1 MNKVKI
7 VIASAIFLIAGCK
20 VNKNSDTKKTEASLL
35 AKPVNIVGYKSIAN
49 YQASRL
55 KQVDLIH
62 THLQIKF
69 SYELQ
74 HAFGQINL
82 LFKPYFYATNKVVI
96 DAKGMALHRIAM
108 IKGKDTSNLNYSYD
122 SLQITVFL
130 DRNYSRNEAFN
141 IFIDYTSKPN
151 ELNFE
156 GSAAIKEA
164 KGLYFINP
172 KKEDAEK
179 PRQIW
184 TQGETESNSCWMPTI
199 DAPNEKHTHEILITA
214 QANEVTLSNGKLISV
229 SKNADGTHTDY
240 WKQNLPHAPYL
251 TMMAVGEFNITKH
264 KWRDSIEVSYY
275 LEKDYAKYANLIF
288 GPTTEMLT
296 CFSERLGVDYPW
308 EKFSQIIVRDYVSG
322 AMENTTAVIHGEF
335 VQHDDR
341 EHYDNDQED
350 IIAHEMF
357 HHWFGDLTTAE
368 SWSNL
373 PLNESFATYGEYI
386 WNEWKHGVIEADA
399 VFDGNLQGY
408 LRGKQNATK
417 IPIRFYYHNKEDMFD
432 GVSYSKGGRIL
443 HMLRKEVGDEAFF
456 KSLQLYLTQNK
467 FKSAEIHHLRLAF
480 EETTGR
486 DLNWFFNQWF
496 LKAGHPE
503 LFINTAYHGIYHGNT
518 ASISVSQKQDSA
530 LVGLYE
536 LPIFVDVYDKN
547 GVQHVPIKIT
557 KTNETFSFKG
567 DSIFLINFDADKALV
582 AKIDLI
588 QPNETWFAQLT
599 NVESWKAKQ
608 QAIAGLLLN
617 YTKANKSMNN
627 DLKNAVLYC
636 LNFNHKRVIELGF
649 QAISQLKAEDQLI
662 FEKEILALCN
672 DKKSASTRTS
682 ALMVLYHWNDY
693 KYKSVF
699 EKALAD
705 SSNQVLAS
713 GLYGL
718 SNVDSLLALQAI
730 GKWKTYFNFSVTQAV
745 SSVISKNSFENE
757 NSYFEKAINKTNYG
771 KRNLMYLYTK
781 YLLRSSNDI
790 VNDAVLVFQ
799 NLSEKMDGEER
810 KYLLFNSVNEIK
822 ESLVLKNNLVKKQ
835 LLKDTSNVSLQLQN
849 KNYENL
855 LLKYEELVKSN

>member
-7 VIASAIFLIAGCK
+7 LIASAIVLIAGCK

-35 AKPVNIVGYKSIAN
+35 AKPINIIGHKSTAN

-55 KQVDLIH
+55 MQVDLIH

-69 SYELQ
+69 NYELQ

-108 IKGKDTSNLNYSYD
+108 IKVKDTTNLNFTYD
-122 SLQITVFL
+122 SLQITVQL
-130 DRNYSRNEAFN
+130 DKYYSRNETFN

-199 DAPNEKHTHEILITA
+199 DAPNEKHTQEIFITA
-214 QANEVTLSNGKLISV
+214 QANEVTLSNGKLISIF
-229 SKNADGTHTDY
+229 KNADGTHTDY
-240 WKQNLPHAPYL
+240 WKQSLPHAPYL
-251 TMMAVGEFNITKH
+251 TMMAIGEFNITKH

-275 LEKDYAKYANLIF
+275 LEKDYAKHADLIF
-288 GPTTEMLT
+288 GPTAEMLT
-296 CFSERLGVDYPW
+296 CFSERLGVVYPW

-335 VQHDDR
+335 VQHDER

-386 WNEWKHGVIEADA
+386 WNEWKHGTTEADA
-399 VFDGNLQGY
+399 AFDGNLQGY

-417 IPIRFYYHNKEDMFD
+417 TPIRFYYHNKEDMFD

-503 LFINTAYHGIYHGNT
+503 LEINTVYNNNT
-518 ASISVSQKQDSA
+518 ANLTITQKQDSA

-536 LPIFVDVYDKN
+536 LPLFVSVYDKN
-547 GVQHVPIKIT
+547 GVQHLPIKIT
-557 KTNETFSFKG
+557 KTSETFSFMG
-567 DSIFLINFDADKALV
+567 DSIFLVNFDEDKALV
-582 AKIDLI
+582 AKISEV
-588 QPNETWFAQLT
+588 NSNGTWYAQLT
-599 NVESWKAKQ
+599 KVDSWKAKQ
-608 QAIAGLLLN
+608 QAIIGLLLN
-617 YTKANKSMNN
+617 YTRAKNN
-627 DLKNAVLYC
+627 LSIDLKNAVLYC
-636 LNFNHKRVIELGF
+636 LNYNHKRVIELGI
-649 QAISQLKAEDQLI
+649 QAVSQLKAEDQKL
-662 FEKEILALCN
+662 FENEILALSN
-672 DKKSASTRTS
+672 DKKSASIRAS
-682 ALMVLYHWNDY
+682 ALMILYNWNDV
-693 KYKSVF
+693 KYQSVF
-699 EKALAD
+699 EMALAD

-718 SNVDSLLALQAI
+718 SNIDSLVALKAI
-730 GKWKTYFNFSVTQAV
+730 GKWKTYFNFSVSQAV
-745 SSVISKNSFENE
+745 CAVISKNSFENE
-757 NSYFEKAINKTNYG
+757 NNYFENAINKTNYG

-781 YLLRSSNDI
+781 YLLRSNNEI
-790 VNDAVLVFQ
+790 INDAVSVFQ
-799 NLSEKMDGEER
+799 NLSNKMDGEER

-822 ESLVLKNNLVKKQ
+822 ENQVLKNDLLKKQ
-835 LLKDTSNVSLQLQN
+835 LLKDAGNLALQLQI
-849 KNYENL
+849 KNDEIL
-855 LLKYEELVKSN
+855 IKKYEELVKSN

>member
-7 VIASAIFLIAGCK
+7 LIASAIVLIAGCK

-35 AKPVNIVGYKSIAN
+35 AKPINIIGHKSTAN

-62 THLQIKF
+62 SHLQIKF
-69 SYELQ
+69 NYELQ

-96 DAKGMALHRIAM
+96 DAKGMALHRIAK
-108 IKGKDTSNLNYSYD
+108 IKGKDTTNLNFTYD
-122 SLQITVFL
+122 SLQITVQL
-130 DRNYSRNEAFN
+130 DKYYSRNETFN

-199 DAPNEKHTHEILITA
+199 DAPNEKHTQEIFITA
-214 QANEVTLSNGKLISV
+214 QANEVTLSNGKLISIF
-229 SKNADGTHTDY
+229 KNADGTHTDY
-240 WKQNLPHAPYL
+240 WKQPLPHAPYL
-251 TMMAVGEFNITKH
+251 TMMAIGEFNITKH
-264 KWRDSIEVSYY
+264 KWHDSIEVSYY
-275 LEKDYAKYANLIF
+275 LEKDFAKHADLIF
-288 GPTTEMLT
+288 GPTAEMLT

-335 VQHDDR
+335 VQHDER

-386 WNEWKHGVIEADA
+386 WNEWKHGTMEADA

-417 IPIRFYYHNKEDMFD
+417 TPIRFYYHNKEDMFD
-432 GVSYSKGGRIL
+432 GVSYAKGGRIL

-480 EETTGR
+480 EEITGR

-503 LFINTAYHGIYHGNT
+503 LEISTVYNNNTANLTI
-518 ASISVSQKQDSA
+518 VQKQDSL
-530 LVGLYE
+530 LVGVYE
-536 LPIFVDVYDKN
+536 LPILVAVYDKN
-547 GVQHVPIKIT
+547 GVQHLPIKIT
-557 KTNETFSFKG
+557 KTSETFSFKG
-567 DSIFLINFDADKALV
+567 DSIFLVNFDEDKALL
-582 AKIDLI
+582 AKINEENS
-588 QPNETWFAQLT
+588 NETWYTQLT
-599 NVESWKAKQ
+599 NVPSWKAKQ
-608 QAIAGLLLN
+608 QAITGLLFN
-617 YTKANKSMNN
+617 YTKSKINMNN

-636 LNFNHKRVIELGF
+636 LNFDHFRVIQLGI
-649 QAISQLKAEDQLI
+649 QAIDQLNPAEQKL
-662 FEKEILALCN
+662 FENEILALCN
-672 DKKSASTRTS
+672 YKKTASIRSS
-682 ALMVLYHWNDY
+682 ALMILYNWNDV
-693 KYKSVF
+693 KYQSVF
-699 EKALAD
+699 EMALAD

-718 SNVDSLLALQAI
+718 SNLDSLVALKAI
-730 GKWKTYFNFSVTQAV
+730 GKWKTYFNFSVSQAV
-745 SSVISKNSFENE
+745 SAVISKNSFENE
-757 NSYFEKAINKTNYG
+757 NNYFEKAINKTNYG

-781 YLLRSSNDI
+781 YLLRSNNEI
-790 VNDAVLVFQ
+790 INDAVYVFQ
-799 NLSEKMDGEER
+799 NLSNKMDGEER

-822 ESLVLKNNLVKKQ
+822 ESLVLKNDLVKKQ
-835 LLKDTSNVSLQLQN
+835 LLKDAGNVALQLQN
-849 KNYENL
+849 KNDEIL
-855 LLKYEELVKSN
+855 IKKYEELVKSN

>member
-7 VIASAIFLIAGCK
+7 LIASAIVLIAGCK

-35 AKPVNIVGYKSIAN
+35 AKPINIIGHKSTAN

-69 SYELQ
+69 NYELQ
-74 HAFGQINL
+74 YAFGQINL

-96 DAKGMALHRIAM
+96 DAKGMALHRIAK
-108 IKGKDTSNLNYSYD
+108 IKGKDTTNLNFTYD
-122 SLQITVFL
+122 SLQITVQL
-130 DRNYSRNEAFN
+130 DKYYSRNETFN

-199 DAPNEKHTHEILITA
+199 DAPNEKHTQEIFITA

-240 WKQNLPHAPYL
+240 WKQPLPHAPYL
-251 TMMAVGEFNITKH
+251 TMMAIGEFNITKH
-264 KWRDSIEVSYY
+264 KWHDSIEVSYY
-275 LEKDYAKYANLIF
+275 LEKDFAKHADLIF

-335 VQHDDR
+335 VQHDER

-386 WNEWKHGVIEADA
+386 WNEWKHGAIEADA
-399 VFDGNLQGY
+399 AFDGNLQGY

-417 IPIRFYYHNKEDMFD
+417 TPIRFYYHNKEDMFD
-432 GVSYSKGGRIL
+432 GVSYAKGGRIL

-480 EETTGR
+480 EEITGR

-503 LFINTAYHGIYHGNT
+503 LEINTVYNNNT
-518 ASISVSQKQDSA
+518 ANLTIVQKQDSV
-530 LVGLYE
+530 LVGVYE
-536 LPIFVDVYDKN
+536 LPITVAVYDKN
-547 GVQHVPIKIT
+547 GVQHLPIKIT
-557 KTNETFSFKG
+557 KINETFSFKG
-567 DSIFLINFDADKALV
+567 DSIFLVNFDEEKALV
-582 AKIDLI
+582 AKINEVNS
-588 QPNETWFAQLT
+588 NETWYAQLT
-599 NVESWKAKQ
+599 NVASWKAKQ
-608 QAIAGLLLN
+608 QAITGLLFN
-617 YTKANKSMNN
+617 YAKAKKTMNN

-636 LNFNHKRVIELGF
+636 LNFNHIRVIQLGI
-649 QAISQLKAEDQLI
+649 QAIGQLNPAEQKL
-662 FEKEILALCN
+662 FENEILALCN
-672 DKKSASTRTS
+672 YKKTASIRSS
-682 ALMVLYHWNDY
+682 ALMILYNWNDV
-693 KYKSVF
+693 KYKSIF
-699 EKALAD
+699 EMALAD

-718 SNVDSLLALQAI
+718 SNLDSLVALKAI
-730 GKWKTYFNFSVTQAV
+730 GKWKTYFNFSVSQAV
-745 SSVISKNSFENE
+745 SAVISKNSFENE
-757 NSYFEKAINKTNYG
+757 NNYFEKAINKTNYG

-781 YLLRSSNDI
+781 YLLRSNNEI
-790 VNDAVLVFQ
+790 INDAVSVFQ
-799 NLSEKMDGEER
+799 NLSNKMDGEER

-822 ESLVLKNNLVKKQ
+822 ESLVLKNDLVKKQ
-835 LLKDTSNVSLQLQN
+835 LLKDAGNVALQLQI
-849 KNYENL
+849 KNDEIL
-855 LLKYEELVKSN
+855 IKKYEELVKSN

>member
-7 VIASAIFLIAGCK
+7 IIASAIVLIAGCK

-35 AKPVNIVGYKSIAN
+35 AKPINIIGHKSTAN

-55 KQVDLIH
+55 KQIDLIH

-69 SYELQ
+69 NYELQ

-96 DAKGMALHRIAM
+96 DAKGMALHRIAK
-108 IKGKDTSNLNYSYD
+108 IKGKDTTNLNFTYD
-122 SLQITVFL
+122 SLQITVQL
-130 DRNYSRNEAFN
+130 DKYYSRNETFN

-199 DAPNEKHTHEILITA
+199 DAPNEKHTQEIFITA
-214 QANEVTLSNGKLISV
+214 QANEVTLSNGKLISIF
-229 SKNADGTHTDY
+229 KNADGTHTDY
-240 WKQNLPHAPYL
+240 WKQPLPHAPYL
-251 TMMAVGEFNITKH
+251 TMMAIGEFNITKH
-264 KWRDSIEVSYY
+264 KWHDSIEVSYY
-275 LEKDYAKYANLIF
+275 LEKDFAKHADLIF
-288 GPTTEMLT
+288 GPTAEMLT

-335 VQHDDR
+335 VQHDER

-386 WNEWKHGVIEADA
+386 WNEWKHGTMEADA
-399 VFDGNLQGY
+399 VFEGNLQGY

-417 IPIRFYYHNKEDMFD
+417 TPIRFYYHNKEDMFD

-467 FKSAEIHHLRLAF
+467 FKSAEINHLRLAF
-480 EETTGR
+480 EEITGR

-503 LFINTAYHGIYHGNT
+503 LEISTVYKNNTANLTI
-518 ASISVSQKQDSA
+518 VQKQDSL
-530 LVGLYE
+530 LVGVYE
-536 LPIFVDVYDKN
+536 LPILLAVYDKN
-547 GVQHVPIKIT
+547 GVQHLPIKIT
-557 KTNETFSFKG
+557 KTSETFSFKG
-567 DSIFLINFDADKALV
+567 DSIFLVNFDEDKALV
-582 AKIDLI
+582 AKINEVNS
-588 QPNETWFAQLT
+588 NETWYTQLT
-599 NVESWKAKQ
+599 NVPSWKAKQ

-617 YTKANKSMNN
+617 YTRAKNN
-627 DLKNAVLYC
+627 LSIDLKNAVLYC
-636 LNFNHKRVIELGF
+636 LNYKHKRVIELGI
-649 QAISQLKAEDQLI
+649 QAIGQLNLAEQKL
-662 FEKEILALCN
+662 FENEILALCN
-672 DKKSASTRTS
+672 YKKTASIRSS
-682 ALMVLYHWNDY
+682 ALMILYNWNDV
-693 KYKSVF
+693 KYQSVF
-699 EKALAD
+699 EMALAD

-718 SNVDSLLALQAI
+718 SNLDSLVALQAI
-730 GKWKTYFNFSVTQAV
+730 GKWKTYFNFSVSQAV
-745 SSVISKNSFENE
+745 SAVISKNSFENE
-757 NSYFEKAINKTNYG
+757 NNYFENAINKTNYG

-781 YLLRSSNDI
+781 YLLRSNNEI
-790 VNDAVLVFQ
+790 INDAVSVFQ
-799 NLSEKMDGEER
+799 NLSNKMDGEER

-822 ESLVLKNNLVKKQ
+822 ENLVLKNDLVKKQ
-835 LLKDTSNVSLQLQN
+835 LLKDAGNVALQLQN
-849 KNYENL
+849 KNDEIL
-855 LLKYEELVKSN
+855 IKKYEELVKSN

>member
-7 VIASAIFLIAGCK
+7 LIASAIVLIAGCK

-35 AKPVNIVGYKSIAN
+35 AKPINIIGHKSTAN

-69 SYELQ
+69 NYELQ

-82 LFKPYFYATNKVVI
+82 LFKPYFYATNKVVL

-108 IKGKDTSNLNYSYD
+108 IKVKDTTNLNFTYD
-122 SLQITVFL
+122 SLQITVQL
-130 DRNYSRNEAFN
+130 DKYYSRNETFN

-199 DAPNEKHTHEILITA
+199 DAPNEKHTQEIFITA
-214 QANEVTLSNGKLISV
+214 QANEVTLSNGKLISIF
-229 SKNADGTHTDY
+229 KNADGTHTDY
-240 WKQNLPHAPYL
+240 WKQSLPHAPYL
-251 TMMAVGEFNITKH
+251 TMMAIGEFNITKH

-275 LEKDYAKYANLIF
+275 LEKDYAKHADLIF
-288 GPTTEMLT
+288 GPTAEMLT
-296 CFSERLGVDYPW
+296 CFSERLGVVYPW

-335 VQHDDR
+335 VQHDER

-386 WNEWKHGVIEADA
+386 WNEWKHGTTEADA
-399 VFDGNLQGY
+399 AFDGNLQGY

-417 IPIRFYYHNKEDMFD
+417 TPIRFYYHNKEDMFD

-503 LFINTAYHGIYHGNT
+503 LEINTVYNNNT
-518 ASISVSQKQDSA
+518 ANLTIVQKQDSV
-530 LVGLYE
+530 LVGVYE
-536 LPIFVDVYDKN
+536 LPLFVSVYDKN
-547 GVQHVPIKIT
+547 GVQHLPIKIT
-557 KTNETFSFKG
+557 KTSETFSFMG
-567 DSIFLINFDADKALV
+567 DSIFLVNFDEDKALV
-582 AKIDLI
+582 AKISEV
-588 QPNETWFAQLT
+588 NSNGTWYAQLT
-599 NVESWKAKQ
+599 KVDSWKAKQ
-608 QAIAGLLLN
+608 QAIIGLLLN
-617 YTKANKSMNN
+617 YTRAKNN
-627 DLKNAVLYC
+627 LSIDLKNAVLYC
-636 LNFNHKRVIELGF
+636 LNYNHKRVIELGI
-649 QAISQLKAEDQLI
+649 QAVSQLKAEDQKL
-662 FEKEILALCN
+662 FENEILALSN
-672 DKKSASTRTS
+672 DKKSASIRAS
-682 ALMVLYHWNDY
+682 ALMILYNWNDV
-693 KYKSVF
+693 KYQSVF
-699 EKALAD
+699 EMALAD

-718 SNVDSLLALQAI
+718 SNIDSLVALKAI
-730 GKWKTYFNFSVTQAV
+730 GKWKTYFNFSVSQAV
-745 SSVISKNSFENE
+745 CAVISKNSFENE
-757 NSYFEKAINKTNYG
+757 NNYFENAINKTNYG

-781 YLLRSSNDI
+781 YLLRSNNEI
-790 VNDAVLVFQ
+790 INDAVSVFQ
-799 NLSEKMDGEER
+799 NLSNKMDGEER

-822 ESLVLKNNLVKKQ
+822 ENQVLKNDLLKKQ
-835 LLKDTSNVSLQLQN
+835 LLKDAGNLALQLQI
-849 KNYENL
+849 KNDEIL
-855 LLKYEELVKSN
+855 IKKYEELVKSN